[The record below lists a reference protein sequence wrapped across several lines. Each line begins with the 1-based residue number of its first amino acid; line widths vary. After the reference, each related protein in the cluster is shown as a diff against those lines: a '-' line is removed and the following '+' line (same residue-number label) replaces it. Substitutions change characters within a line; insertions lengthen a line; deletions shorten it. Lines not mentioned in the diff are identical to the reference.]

1 MARMFSAAADFSN
14 MLKSPEGL
22 QVSKV
27 IHKAFIEVNEK
38 GTEAAA
44 ATGMLSF
51 SFFFWEYSLY
61 VSGAKH
67 VLCASVFIHTNISL
81 DLVLNM
87 VRRNYDRIS
96 VVCDFICI

>member
-51 SFFFWEYSLY
+51 SFFYEYLLY

-67 VLCASVFIHTNISL
+67 VLCASLFIHTYISL
-81 DLVLNM
+81 NLVFNM
-87 VRRNYDRIS
+87 VRIIYDRIS
-96 VVCDFICI
+96 AV